1 MNKLTE
7 TKNVT
12 RITYLF
18 MLTYMVSY
26 ITRIN
31 YGAIISEMVE
41 ATSMSKSALSLA
53 LTGSFATYGAG
64 QIISGICGDKF
75 HPKKLV
81 SYGLIATS
89 LMNIII
95 PFCQSPTQMLIIWSI
110 NGFAQA
116 FMWPPMVKLMS
127 DLFSPEDYQKAC
139 VIIARGSSFGII
151 IIYLISPV
159 IIALSGWKTVFVF
172 SALCGIAMIYFW
184 NRLCPDVKIST
195 VSTRETQSKGGPSL
209 FSPLMLGIMS
219 AIVLQGTLRDG
230 VTTWMPSYISETYHL
245 GSEISI
251 LTGVVLPI
259 FSMICYQVASG
270 LYKSKFRNPIVC
282 AGVIFGAGA
291 VSALALYFLSDANAT
306 FSVLFSALLT
316 GCMHGVNLMLISILP
331 HFFSKYGNVS
341 TVSGVLNACTYIGS
355 ALSTYGIAVVAEN
368 RGWHFT
374 ILLWVVIAALGT
386 AVCLLC
392 ANPWKKSGIAD

>member
-41 ATSMSKSALSLA
+41 ATSISKSALSLA

-139 VIIARGSSFGII
+139 VIIA
-151 IIYLISPV
+151 
-159 IIALSGWKTVFVF
+159 
-172 SALCGIAMIYFW
+172 
-184 NRLCPDVKIST
+184 
-195 VSTRETQSKGGPSL
+195 
-209 FSPLMLGIMS
+209 
-219 AIVLQGTLRDG
+219 
-230 VTTWMPSYISETYHL
+230 
-245 GSEISI
+245 
-251 LTGVVLPI
+251 
-259 FSMICYQVASG
+259 
-270 LYKSKFRNPIVC
+270 
-282 AGVIFGAGA
+282 
-291 VSALALYFLSDANAT
+291 
-306 FSVLFSALLT
+306 
-316 GCMHGVNLMLISILP
+316 
-331 HFFSKYGNVS
+331 
-341 TVSGVLNACTYIGS
+341 
-355 ALSTYGIAVVAEN
+355 
-368 RGWHFT
+368 
-374 ILLWVVIAALGT
+374 
-386 AVCLLC
+386 
-392 ANPWKKSGIAD
+392 